1 MHTQKLTEFFSFIC
15 SACGEEQLSGEALG
29 GRNENG
35 ETGEKKVRT
44 QHTTNHAMILTYIK
58 RIMKHERN
66 TNERNVNWSFLRSC
80 EFKVDLWC
88 ICVMCVGG
96 EMKLI

>member
-1 MHTQKLTEFFSFIC
+1 V
-15 SACGEEQLSGEALG
+15 
-29 GRNENG
+29 GRNNRVTPGVEMRTN
-35 ETGEKKVRT
+35 EYEEHSKKKLYRT

-58 RIMKHERN
+58 KIMKHERN

-88 ICVMCVGG
+88 ICNVRRRRN
-96 EMKLI
+96 EINLKKFH